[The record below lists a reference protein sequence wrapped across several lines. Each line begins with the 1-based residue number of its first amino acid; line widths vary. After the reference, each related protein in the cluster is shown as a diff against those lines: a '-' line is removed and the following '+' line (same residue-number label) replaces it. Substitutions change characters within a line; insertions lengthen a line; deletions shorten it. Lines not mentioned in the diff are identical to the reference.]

1 MTGTMTPTSHPSAP
15 LALAVSL
22 PMYDQAPEALRTFW
36 GGLGGHMRDAG
47 LRGVPDDLSRPADL
61 DAHWRSP
68 DTLLSQTCG
77 YPLATAL
84 ADRVRLVGTPRYAA
98 PGCQAS
104 DYASLVVVR
113 RDDPARA
120 VAELR
125 DRRAA
130 INGRR
135 SQSGHNALRALVAPH
150 AREGRFF
157 AEVIEMGEHGRSL
170 RMIQEGMADVAAI
183 DCVTYAMTARHAP
196 RAIDGLRILCV
207 SEPCPGLPL
216 ITAWATPDEDIAR
229 LRAAFAAACADPALA
244 SARQALL
251 LEGLEVR
258 PLADYGR
265 CLAMEAR
272 ARQLG
277 YPDLA

>member
-1 MTGTMTPTSHPSAP
+1 M
-15 LALAVSL
+15 SL
-22 PMYDQAPEALRTFW
+22 PMYDQAPDALCAFW
-36 GGLGGHMRDAG
+36 EGLRGQMREAG
-47 LRGVPDDLSRPADL
+47 LRGVPDELSRPADL

-68 DTLLSQTCG
+68 GTLLSQTCG
-77 YPLATAL
+77 YPLATVL

-98 PGCQAS
+98 PGCRGS

-113 RDDPARA
+113 ADDPARS
-120 VAELR
+120 VSDLR
-125 DRRAA
+125 GRRAA
-130 INGRR
+130 FNGRR
-135 SQSGHNALRALVAPH
+135 SQSGYNAFRALVAPH
-150 AREGRFF
+150 ARGGRFF
-157 AEVIEMGEHGRSL
+157 AEVIETGGHARSL
-170 RMIQEGMADVAAI
+170 RTVQDGTADVAAI

-196 RAIDGLRILCV
+196 RSIEGLRILSV

-216 ITAWATPDEDIAR
+216 ITAWATHDDDIAR

-244 SARQALL
+244 AARQALL

-265 CLAMEAR
+265 CVEMEAR
-272 ARQLG
+272 ASQLG